1 MPFLCSKPRRLP
13 GMLHSYLIRAALLLV
28 GLALISA
35 GWWLYDL
42 GKLHGADELRS
53 LRTRYGVLEER
64 HGKVLADNKELREK
78 AAILQRSSQIDRQA
92 ALDVKADLG
101 TLEEELQAAREEI
114 EFYRGIVSPGD
125 VKPGLR
131 IHRFQLAGGVVA
143 GEYRYDL
150 VLTQLKHNE
159 RHVSGVAEWKIIGT
173 MNGEP
178 GELGLAEVTRPK
190 VQRLKFKFRY
200 FQDLA
205 GTLYL
210 PDGFEAR
217 KVVLS
222 IKPEGKGKLQP
233 VEQEYDW
240 PDQGS

>member
-1 MPFLCSKPRRLP
+1 
-13 GMLHSYLIRAALLLV
+13 MLHSYLIRAALVLC
-28 GLALISA
+28 GFALIAA

-53 LRTRYGVLEER
+53 LRTRHEVLEKR
-64 HGKVLADNKELREK
+64 HNKVLGNTRELREK
-78 AAILQRSSQIDRQA
+78 VAILQRSSQIDRQA
-92 ALDVKADLG
+92 ALDVKADLA

-131 IHRFQLAGGVVA
+131 IHRFQLVPGVVE
-143 GEYRYDL
+143 GEYHYDL
-150 VLTQLKHNE
+150 VLTQLKHNDH
-159 RHVSGVAEWKIIGT
+159 HVSGVAEWKIVGT
-173 MNGEP
+173 LNGEP
-178 GELGLAEVTRPK
+178 GELAIAEVTRPA
-190 VQRLKFKFRY
+190 VQQLKFKFRY

-222 IKPEGKGKLQP
+222 IKPEGKGNPPP

-240 PDQGS
+240 PDRRP

>member
-1 MPFLCSKPRRLP
+1 
-13 GMLHSYLIRAALLLV
+13 MLHSYLIRAALVLC
-28 GLALISA
+28 GIALIAA

-42 GKLHGADELRS
+42 GKLHGVDELRL
-53 LRTRYGVLEER
+53 LRTRHEVLEKR
-64 HGKVLADNKELREK
+64 HSKVLGDNRELREK
-78 AAILQRSSQIDRQA
+78 VAIMQRSSQIDRQA
-92 ALDVKADLG
+92 ARDVKADLA

-131 IHRFQLAGGVVA
+131 IHRFQVVPGVVA

-150 VLTQLKHNE
+150 VLTQLKHND
-159 RHVSGVAEWKIIGT
+159 RHVSGVAGWKIVGT
-173 MNGEP
+173 LNGEP
-178 GELGLAEVTRPK
+178 GELGLAEVTRPA
-190 VQRLKFKFRY
+190 VQQLKFRFRY
-200 FQDLA
+200 FQNLA

-210 PDGFEAR
+210 PDGFEAK

-222 IKPEGKGKLQP
+222 IRPEGKGNPSP

-240 PDQGS
+240 PDRGP

>member
-1 MPFLCSKPRRLP
+1 
-13 GMLHSYLIRAALLLV
+13 MLHSYLIRAALVLG
-28 GLALISA
+28 GLALLAA

-53 LRTRYGVLEER
+53 LRTRHGVLETR
-64 HGKVLADNKELREK
+64 HSKILGDNKELREK
-78 AAILQRSSQIDRQA
+78 VAILQRSSQIDRQA
-92 ALDVKADLG
+92 ALDVKADLA

-131 IHRFQLAGGVVA
+131 IHRFQLVDGAVP

-150 VLTQLKHNE
+150 VLTQLKHND
-159 RHVSGVAEWKIIGT
+159 RHVSGVAEWKIVGT
-173 MNGEP
+173 LNGAP
-178 GELGLAEVTRPK
+178 GELGLAEVTRPA
-190 VQRLKFKFRY
+190 VRQLKFKFRY

-210 PDGFEAR
+210 PDGFDAR
-217 KVVLS
+217 KVILS
-222 IKPEGKGKLQP
+222 IKPDGKGKPPP

-240 PDQGS
+240 PDHGL

>member
-1 MPFLCSKPRRLP
+1 MVL
-13 GMLHSYLIRAALLLV
+13 GA
-28 GLALISA
+28 LALIAA

-53 LRTRYGVLEER
+53 LRTRHGVLEKR
-64 HGKVLADNKELREK
+64 LGKVVRDDKAMREK
-78 AAILQRSSQIDRQA
+78 VAILQRSSQIDRQA
-92 ALDVKADLG
+92 ALGVKADLA

-131 IHRFQLAGGVVA
+131 VHRFQLVDGLAA

-150 VLTQLKHNE
+150 VLTQLKHND
-159 RHVSGVAEWKIIGT
+159 RHVSGVAEWKIVGT
-173 MNGEP
+173 LNGEP
-178 GELGLAEVTRPK
+178 AELGLADVTQPA
-190 VQRLKFKFRY
+190 VQQLKFKFRY

-205 GTLYL
+205 GTLHL
-210 PDGFEAR
+210 PDGFEAK
-217 KVVLS
+217 KVILS
-222 IKPEGKGKLQP
+222 IKPDGKGKPPP

-240 PDQGS
+240 PDRGP

>member
-1 MPFLCSKPRRLP
+1 MLP
-13 GMLHSYLIRAALLLV
+13 SFLIRTALVLG
-28 GLALISA
+28 GLALIAA

-42 GKLHGADELRS
+42 GKLHGADELGS
-53 LRTRYGVLEER
+53 LRTRHGVLEKR
-64 HGKVLADNKELREK
+64 HGKVLGDNRELREK
-78 AAILQRSSQIDRQA
+78 VAILQRSSQIDRQA
-92 ALDVKADLG
+92 ALDVKADLA

-131 IHRFQLAGGVVA
+131 IHRFQLVAGVAA

-150 VLTQLKHNE
+150 VLTQLKHND
-159 RHVSGVAEWKIIGT
+159 RHVNGVVEWKITGT
-173 MNGEP
+173 VNGEP
-178 GELGLAEVTRPK
+178 CELGLADVTRPA

-205 GTLYL
+205 GTVHL
-210 PDGFEAR
+210 PDEFEA
-217 KVVLS
+217 KQVVLS
-222 IKPEGKGKLQP
+222 IRPEGKGNPQP

-240 PDQGS
+240 PDHGP

>member
-1 MPFLCSKPRRLP
+1 
-13 GMLHSYLIRAALLLV
+13 MLHRYLIYAALVL
-28 GLALISA
+28 GALASIGA

-53 LRTRYGVLEER
+53 LRTRNGVLEKR
-64 HGKVLADNKELREK
+64 LSKLLQDNKVLHEK
-78 AAILQRSSQIDRQA
+78 SAILKRSSQIDRQA
-92 ALDVKADLG
+92 ALGVKDDLA
-101 TLEEELQAAREEI
+101 TLEEELQAAREEV

-131 IHRFQLAGGVVA
+131 IHRFQLADGVAA

-150 VLTQLKHNE
+150 VLTQLKHND
-159 RHVSGVAEWKIIGT
+159 HQVSGVAEWRIVGT
-173 MNGEP
+173 LNGEP
-178 GELGLAEVTRPK
+178 GELGLADVTRPA
-190 VQRLKFKFRY
+190 VQQLKFKFRY

-210 PDGFEAR
+210 PDGFEAK
-217 KVVLS
+217 KVILS
-222 IKPEGKGKLQP
+222 IRPEGKGNPPP

-240 PDQGS
+240 PDRGP

>member
-1 MPFLCSKPRRLP
+1 
-13 GMLHSYLIRAALLLV
+13 MLHSYLIRAALLL
-28 GLALISA
+28 GSLALLAA

-53 LRTRYGVLEER
+53 LRTRHGVLEKR
-64 HGKVLADNKELREK
+64 HRKVLGENRELREK
-78 AAILQRSSQIDRQA
+78 VAILQRSSQIDRQA
-92 ALDVKADLG
+92 ALDVKADLA

-131 IHRFQLAGGVVA
+131 IHRFQLVAGGAA

-150 VLTQLKHNE
+150 VLTQLKHNDN
-159 RHVSGVAEWKIIGT
+159 HVSGVADWKIVGT
-173 MNGEP
+173 LNGEH
-178 GELGLAEVTRPK
+178 GELGLAEVTRPA
-190 VQRLKFKFRY
+190 VQQLKFKFRY
-200 FQDLA
+200 FQDIA

-217 KVVLS
+217 KVILK
-222 IKPEGKGKLQP
+222 IKPDGKGNPPP

-240 PDQGS
+240 PDRGP

>member
-1 MPFLCSKPRRLP
+1 
-13 GMLHSYLIRAALLLV
+13 MLHRYLIYAALVL
-28 GLALISA
+28 GALASIGA

-53 LRTRYGVLEER
+53 LRTRNGVLEKR
-64 HGKVLADNKELREK
+64 LSKLLQDNKVLHEK
-78 AAILQRSSQIDRQA
+78 SAILKRSSQIDRQA
-92 ALDVKADLG
+92 ALGVKDDLA
-101 TLEEELQAAREEI
+101 TLEEELQAAREEV

-131 IHRFQLAGGVVA
+131 IHRFQLADGVAA

-150 VLTQLKHNE
+150 VLTQLKHND
-159 RHVSGVAEWKIIGT
+159 HQVSGVAEWRIVGT
-173 MNGEP
+173 LNGEP
-178 GELGLAEVTRPK
+178 GELGLADVTRPA
-190 VQRLKFKFRY
+190 VQQLKFKFRY

-210 PDGFEAR
+210 PDGFEAK
-217 KVVLS
+217 KVFLS
-222 IKPEGKGKLQP
+222 IRPEGKGNPPP

-240 PDQGS
+240 PDRGP

>member
-1 MPFLCSKPRRLP
+1 
-13 GMLHSYLIRAALLLV
+13 MLHRYLINAALVLV
-28 GLALISA
+28 ALALIGA

-53 LRTRYGVLEER
+53 LRTRNVVLEKR
-64 HGKVLADNKELREK
+64 LGKLLRENK
-78 AAILQRSSQIDRQA
+78 ALHEKSAILQRSSQIDRQA
-92 ALDVKADLG
+92 ALGVKNDLAA
-101 TLEEELQAAREEI
+101 LEEELQAAREEV

-131 IHRFQLAGGVVA
+131 IHRFQLDYGEAA

-150 VLTQLKHNE
+150 VLTQLKHND
-159 RHVSGVAEWKIIGT
+159 HPVSGAAELRIVGT
-173 MNGEP
+173 LNGES
-178 GELGLAEVTRPK
+178 GELGLADVTRPA
-190 VQRLKFKFRY
+190 VQQLKFKFRY

-210 PDGFEAR
+210 PDGFEAK
-217 KVVLS
+217 KVILS
-222 IKPEGKGKLQP
+222 IRPEGKGNPPP

-240 PDQGS
+240 PDRGP

>member
-1 MPFLCSKPRRLP
+1 MRSA
-13 GMLHSYLIRAALLLV
+13 MLRSYLTRTLLV
-28 GLALISA
+28 LAGIALIAS

-42 GKLHGADELRS
+42 GRLHGADELRS
-53 LRTRYGVLEER
+53 LRTRHEVLEKR
-64 HGKVLADNKELREK
+64 YGKVLGDNRDLREK
-78 AAILQRSSQIDRQA
+78 VAILQRSSQIDRQA
-92 ALDVKADLG
+92 ALGVKADLA
-101 TLEEELQAAREEI
+101 TLEEELQAAREEV

-131 IHRFQLAGGVVA
+131 IHRFQLVAGAVP

-150 VLTQLKHNE
+150 VLTQLKHND
-159 RHVSGVAEWKIIGT
+159 HPVSGVAEWRIAGST
-173 MNGEP
+173 NGEP
-178 GELGLAEVTRPK
+178 GDLGLADVTRPP
-190 VQRLKFKFRY
+190 VMQLKFKFRY

-205 GTLYL
+205 GTLHL
-210 PDGFEAR
+210 PDGFEAK

-222 IKPEGKGKLQP
+222 IRPEGKGNPQP

>member
-1 MPFLCSKPRRLP
+1 
-13 GMLHSYLIRAALLLV
+13 MLRSFLIRTALVL
-28 GLALISA
+28 GGFALIAA

-42 GKLHGADELRS
+42 GKLHGAVELGS
-53 LRTRYGVLEER
+53 LRTRHGVLEKR
-64 HGKVLADNKELREK
+64 HGKVLGDYRELREK
-78 AAILQRSSQIDRQA
+78 VAILQRSSQIDRQA
-92 ALDVKADLG
+92 ALEVKADLA

-131 IHRFQLAGGVVA
+131 IHRFQLVDGMAA

-150 VLTQLKHNE
+150 VLTQLKHNDH
-159 RHVSGVAEWKIIGT
+159 HVSGVVEWKISGT
-173 MNGEP
+173 VNGEP
-178 GELGLAEVTRPK
+178 GELGLADVTRPA
-190 VQRLKFKFRY
+190 VQQLKFKFRY

-205 GTLYL
+205 GTVHL

-217 KVVLS
+217 RVALT
-222 IKPEGKGKLQP
+222 IKPDGKGNPQP

-240 PDQGS
+240 PERRP